1 MMRGFKIL
9 ASMKLLRGT
18 PFDIFGYSE
27 ERKIER
33 SLIRQY
39 EQDLKRIVK
48 LYCAV
53 TKPSFIELAMLPL
66 SIKGFGPVKME
77 NYKKATAK
85 RKSLLVTIDETT
97 IGLTQAAE

>member
-18 PFDIFGYSE
+18 PFDIFGYTE

-39 EQDLKRIVK
+39 ELDLKRIVK
-48 LYCAV
+48 LYNAD
-53 TKPSFIELAMLPL
+53 TKPAILEWARLPL

-85 RKSLLVTIDETT
+85 RKELLVAIDQTT
-97 IGLTQAAE
+97 LGLTQAAE